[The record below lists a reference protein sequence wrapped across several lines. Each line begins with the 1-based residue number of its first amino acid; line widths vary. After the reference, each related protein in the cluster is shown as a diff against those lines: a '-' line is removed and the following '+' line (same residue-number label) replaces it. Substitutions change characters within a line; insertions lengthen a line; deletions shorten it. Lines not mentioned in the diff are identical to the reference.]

1 MSIHSLAH
9 SEKEELGEVSISE
22 IFHDYPEGIS
32 YFVYA
37 EGQVFDADITP
48 AGDSSARLTVRDN
61 QRKNRGAIVVENV
74 STFNEIDETA
84 QFFADSW
91 A

>member
-1 MSIHSLAH
+1 MSIHTMAH
-9 SEKEELGEVSISE
+9 SEKGDFEDLSLSE
-22 IFHDYPEGIS
+22 IFHEFPEGIS

-48 AGDSSARLTVRDN
+48 AGDANARLTVRDS
-61 QRKNRGAIVVENV
+61 QKNNHGAIVVSNV
-74 STFNEIDETA
+74 TTFSEVDDTA

-91 A
+91 V

>member
-1 MSIHSLAH
+1 MAIHTLAH
-9 SEKEELGEVSISE
+9 SEKEELEDLSISE
-22 IFHDYPEGIS
+22 IFHEFPEGIS

-48 AGDSSARLTVRDN
+48 AGDSNARLVVRDN
-61 QRKNRGAIVVENV
+61 QKNNHGAIVVNSET
-74 STFNEIDETA
+74 TFGEADETA

-91 A
+91 V

>member
-1 MSIHSLAH
+1 MTVHTLAH
-9 SEKEELGEVSISE
+9 SEKEELEDVSLSE
-22 IFHDYPEGIS
+22 IFHDYPDGIS

-48 AGDSSARLTVRDN
+48 AGESNARLTVRDN
-61 QRKNRGAIVVENV
+61 QKNNHGAIVVSNV
-74 STFNEIDETA
+74 STFADVDETA

-91 A
+91 V